1 MNKCSYIWR
10 CKMSEQKIGTVINDD
25 RVKAV
30 SASMPDER
38 ILYQISQV
46 LDAMGDLNRIKIIS
60 ALCENEMCVCDIAK
74 VLSVSQSA
82 VSHQLR
88 ILRHTGIVAA
98 RKEGK
103 TVYYRLADEHI
114 RDIYNI
120 GLIHILH
127 LFNEHNN

>member
-1 MNKCSYIWR
+1 MKESGNHSCR
-10 CKMSEQKIGTVINDD
+10 VINENA
-25 RVKAV
+25 VKAA

-38 ILYQISQV
+38 ILYQLSQV
-46 LDAMGDLNRIKIIS
+46 LDAMGDLNRIKIIAS
-60 ALCENEMCVCDIAK
+60 LCENEMCVCDIAN
-74 VLSVSQSA
+74 VLSMSHSA

-88 ILRHTGIVAA
+88 VLRHTGIVSA

-127 LFNEHNN
+127 LWKEHENH